1 MAGVVL
7 AHMTTG
13 FGSYVLPSEDGFRTV
28 LAVGAGAALL
38 GFLVAAFIPRQREA
52 ALGEPVTAEAG
63 MGAGSGMGA
72 GAGAGAEEPAVLG
85 AEEKQA

>member
-1 MAGVVL
+1 
-7 AHMTTG
+7 MTTG
-13 FGSYVLPSEDGFRTV
+13 FGSYILPSEDGFRTV

-38 GFLVAAFIPRQREA
+38 GFLVAAFVPRQRGAA

-72 GAGAGAEEPAVLG
+72 GAGAEEPAVLG